1 MLAAVRDR
9 RGMKKKYTNSDNDA
23 ELVSAARRGDRDA
36 FAHLVVKYQDR
47 IFNAMFR
54 MTGSRDDAADLA
66 QEAFLKAL
74 NNLPKFDG
82 RSRFS
87 TWLWSVAL
95 NLCTSK
101 LRRRKVER
109 ASGVRI
115 GADSSPDGKRAAYDP
130 PDGAAGPVRR
140 AHRAEMGAAIE
151 NAILSLDEQCREVV
165 VLRDMEKMEYGEI
178 ARTLGVPEGTV
189 KSRLHRARKELRI
202 KLDKFV

>member
-23 ELVSAARRGDRDA
+23 ELVSDARRGDRDA
-36 FAHLVVKYQDR
+36 FARLVVKYQDR

-115 GADSSPDGKRAAYDP
+115 GADSFPDGKRAAYDP
-130 PDGAAGPVRR
+130 PDGAAGPAMAWIWAFVHVAFPIFLAVTYPWWQGRG
-140 AHRAEMGAAIE
+140 E
-151 NAILSLDEQCREVV
+151 EVV
-165 VLRDMEKMEYGEI
+165 AVLAINHAVSFAVGI
-178 ARTLGVPEGTV
+178 ALLAWWPTSTP
-189 KSRLHRARKELRI
+189 
-202 KLDKFV
+202 